1 MTTERYHLYKT
12 DGKPVGAQGRGQPV
26 ARPQRQA
33 KPVTTAGV
41 ATMFH
46 LTVASLDL
54 SLGREPWSL
63 MVLGFCV
70 VLAIV
75 RETGRK

>member
-1 MTTERYHLYKT
+1 
-12 DGKPVGAQGRGQPV
+12 
-26 ARPQRQA
+26 
-33 KPVTTAGV
+33 
-41 ATMFH
+41 MFH

-54 SLGREPWSL
+54 SLGLEPWSL